1 MSDDISFPA
10 QVARVQT
17 LADGGLRF
25 TFDAPESAILAAA
38 ELMTAKRFGKVLTV
52 SCKVLKDAPE
62 KRAEGS
68 SSEVD
73 SRRTTLR
80 RDKR

>member
-1 MSDDISFPA
+1 MSDDITFPA

-52 SCKVLKDAPE
+52 TC
-62 KRAEGS
+62 RA
-68 SSEVD
+68 
-73 SRRTTLR
+73 L
-80 RDKR
+80 

>member
-1 MSDDISFPA
+1 MSESIVFVA

-38 ELMTAKRFGKVLTV
+38 ELMTAKRFGKVLSVTCEMDDDG
-52 SCKVLKDAPE
+52 SAREE
-62 KRAEGS
+62 KGQKGTRQ
-68 SSEVD
+68 
-73 SRRTTLR
+73 RY
-80 RDKR
+80 